1 MDEEGRTKGKAAI
14 DVVRCGRCAA
24 PRRRGCGGLRALGA
38 LWARCWALACHCA
51 AAASARPLRPRRPLT
66 APAAPRRPRP
76 RLPQVGAQTGKSAG
90 SVLQQ
95 ALLIFSAG
103 SIHNILPVMCVVFLA
118 MCNGWLRSVD
128 TLADHH
134 DFSKHFSMPAT
145 VTSSLDEE
153 AGGEAGGPGGAQQA
167 VPVQAQAA

>member
-1 MDEEGRTKGKAAI
+1 
-14 DVVRCGRCAA
+14 
-24 PRRRGCGGLRALGA
+24 
-38 LWARCWALACHCA
+38 
-51 AAASARPLRPRRPLT
+51 
-66 APAAPRRPRP
+66 
-76 RLPQVGAQTGKSAG
+76 VGAQTGKSAG

-95 ALLIFSAG
+95 ALLIMSAG

-118 MCNGWLRSVD
+118 MCNGWIKSVD

-153 AGGEAGGPGGAQQA
+153 AATGEASEAGSEQQQP
-167 VPVQAQAA
+167 VPVPVPAS